1 MSAIPKTER
10 PFVSVIVP
18 HYQDLE
24 GLRLCLES
32 LAAQTYP
39 LAYVEIVVADNNS
52 PAGEAAVAD
61 VVAGRAKLTI
71 VKEKGAGPARNGTVA
86 MSSGEV
92 LVFIDS
98 DCIAEPEWLEEG
110 IEALSRFGLVG
121 GHVRVLV
128 TDPIDMTGV
137 EAFERVFAF
146 DFKTYIEKKGF
157 TRAGN
162 MFCQRALFDR
172 VGPFGVALSEDVDW
186 FHRAVATG
194 ATLGYAPKSVVGHPA
209 RVTWEQLRSK
219 WRRLNIETY
228 GLTDDRPF
236 RRLQWLA
243 RNALVPLSAFVHALK
258 VLASP
263 ELTSHRQRA
272 LATGVLFCRRFW
284 RLWNTFRM
292 LRSPVARPGD

>member
-1 MSAIPKTER
+1 
-10 PFVSVIVP
+10 
-18 HYQDLE
+18 
-24 GLRLCLES
+24 
-32 LAAQTYP
+32 
-39 LAYVEIVVADNNS
+39 
-52 PAGEAAVAD
+52 
-61 VVAGRAKLTI
+61 
-71 VKEKGAGPARNGTVA
+71 
-86 MSSGEV
+86 
-92 LVFIDS
+92 
-98 DCIAEPEWLEEG
+98 
-110 IEALSRFGLVG
+110 VG
-121 GHVRVLV
+121 GRVRVLV

-157 TRAGN
+157 TGAGN

-186 FHRAVATG
+186 SHRAVATG
-194 ATLGYAPKSVVGHPA
+194 ATMGNAPKSVVGHPA
-209 RVTWEQLRSK
+209 RVTWEQLSSK

-228 GLTDDRPF
+228 GLTADRPF

-272 LATGVLFCRRFW
+272 LATGVLFRLRFW
-284 RLWNTFRM
+284 RLWDAFRM
-292 LRSPVARPGD
+292 LRSPVARPSD